1 MNIITYSFV
10 AGMIVGIMVGVAL
23 GILYVVNTA
32 HAEKRECKDLV
43 SSEQYNSEGHNDNKE
58 SNKEFKKSIEQ
69 DTLCK
74 FTEKHDKEQIEGV
87 VKDWTDFK
95 ESRVYQT
102 ATHEQK
108 ECLKEYFDL
117 PDDGHKALQGYE
129 AEYCG
134 WDDD

>member
-1 MNIITYSFV
+1 MNIYNKIILV
-10 AGMIVGIMVGVAL
+10 CMIF
-23 GILYVVNTA
+23 ILFNMLYIVF
-32 HAEKRECKDLV
+32 AEERECKDLV
-43 SSEQYNSEGHNDNKE
+43 SKETYNSEGHDDNKQ
-58 SNKEFKKSIEQ
+58 SSKEFKKSLEQ
-69 DTLCK
+69 DSLCE
-74 FTEKHDKEQIEGV
+74 FTEKHDKEHIDGV

-95 ESRVYQT
+95 QTRVYQT

-134 WDDD
+134 WDND